1 VSGLDWDDLPE
12 RDYAGYL
19 KRLAIV
25 ELLLEEGS
33 SGEAK
38 SRMREQFCHDNLIS
52 RRTLANWTARYLK
65 EGPAALLFHRQRG
78 NRSPRNLDAGLRARI
93 LDLVAEMPSRS
104 VAKLRRLL
112 RNEPQMAEKMAHVSD
127 RTIYRFL
134 AENGLGLKQRQSM
147 DSLRASR
154 AYHSFQAPH
163 SLALVQGDAR
173 DGIWLDTPE
182 GGRRKTYLFVWLDD
196 YSRKI
201 LFGKYY
207 LDEKLPCLEDSFKTM
222 VLRWGVPDAVYLDNG
237 NVYISRQF
245 ASVLAELR
253 IKGIHHKPYQ
263 AHCKG
268 KVEAIQKTIK
278 ADFQAEAARAAMH
291 TLQELNTAFWAWA
304 EMDYNR
310 RLHSSTGQ
318 SPDERFLSGLQPQQR
333 RVEDL
338 TRFQA
343 MFLWKQRRTI
353 TKWGKISLHANLYP
367 VTCRPPT
374 TVVEVRYDPFDLARL
389 LIYEPGTFT
398 LLETTTATKQ
408 VSIRAPHVPEESKAT
423 KREVSQHSVAY
434 FTRLRQLYLQNLK
447 DQQDVAFHK
456 LQHPTQGDHHE

>member
-1 VSGLDWDDLPE
+1 
-12 RDYAGYL
+12 
-19 KRLAIV
+19 
-25 ELLLEEGS
+25 
-33 SGEAK
+33 
-38 SRMREQFCHDNLIS
+38 
-52 RRTLANWTARYLK
+52 
-65 EGPAALLFHRQRG
+65 
-78 NRSPRNLDAGLRARI
+78 
-93 LDLVAEMPSRS
+93 
-104 VAKLRRLL
+104 
-112 RNEPQMAEKMAHVSD
+112 
-127 RTIYRFL
+127 
-134 AENGLGLKQRQSM
+134 M
-147 DSLRASR
+147 DSVRAAR

-163 SLALVQGDAR
+163 SLSLVQGDAR
-173 DGIWLDTPE
+173 DGIWLDLPE

-278 ADFQAEAARAAMH
+278 ADFQAEAARAGMH

-304 EMDYNR
+304 EMVYNR

-338 TRFQA
+338 SRFQA

-374 TVVEVRYDPFDLARL
+374 TVVEVRYDPFDLARV

-408 VSIRAPHVPEESKAT
+408 LNTRAPHVPEESKAT

-434 FTRLRQLYLQNLK
+434 FSRLHESYLQQLK
-447 DQQDVAFHK
+447 DQQQVSFHK
-456 LQHPTQGDHHE
+456 LQEQDNHE